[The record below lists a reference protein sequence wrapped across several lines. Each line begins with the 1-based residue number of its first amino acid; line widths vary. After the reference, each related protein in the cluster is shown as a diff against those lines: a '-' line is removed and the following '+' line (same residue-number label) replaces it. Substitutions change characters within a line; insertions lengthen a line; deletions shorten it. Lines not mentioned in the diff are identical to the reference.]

1 MEHQPGTA
9 WWPGWKEHTTVSM
22 EACDM
27 AIDAALVKKL
37 RDACGAGMM
46 DCKMALTEAQG
57 DMDEALKIL
66 RKKGMATA
74 DKKSA
79 RATNA
84 GLVDTYIH
92 PGAQVGVLIE
102 VNCETDFVARNEDF
116 KAFVHDVAI
125 HIAAASPLWVSRDD
139 IPEEVKA
146 SEMEIYAAQAKTSGK
161 PEAVLAKI
169 AEGKLSKWYTEVALL
184 EQPFVKDPEKTIED
198 LRREIIGK
206 IGENIEIRRF
216 ARFRVGEGA
225 A

>member
-1 MEHQPGTA
+1 
-9 WWPGWKEHTTVSM
+9 
-22 EACDM
+22 M

-84 GLVDTYIH
+84 GLIDYYIH

-102 VNCETDFVARNEDF
+102 VNCETDFVARNENF
-116 KAFVHDVAI
+116 KGFVHDVAI
-125 HIAAASPLWVSRDD
+125 HIAASSPLWVSRED
-139 IPEEVKA
+139 IPEDVKA
-146 SEMEIYAAQAKTSGK
+146 SETEIYTAQAKTSGK

-169 AEGKLSKWYTEVALL
+169 AEGKLAKWFGEVALL
-184 EQPFVKDPEKTIED
+184 EQPFVKDPDKTIEE
-198 LRREIIGK
+198 LRREIIAK

-216 ARFRVGEGA
+216 VRFRVGEGVA
-225 A
+225 